1 MLIDNKLDYS
11 STGGLQGNGTRTVA
25 DFVRKYTGI
34 DSGRSGSFDVVTGF
48 FTIAG
53 LELLYRELSG
63 KNEYRLILSELT
75 GDDNF
80 MSRVINLLQ
89 GDSGIES
96 SLRLSQCA
104 KNAIEFLKRETVQ
117 VRAVTNAFCHA
128 KAYIYKDATDD
139 THDYYLIGSSNL
151 TESGMG
157 IHESSNIELNFA
169 QTGSTNSDYVQLRR
183 WFETQWKTVA
193 QAKICLNV
201 KGLKSE
207 VDVKQ
212 YFIRCIEEYFGRVHT
227 PEEIYYKILFELFN
241 GDLDIGD
248 PFENQK
254 EMVLLEDSAIYQT
267 LFDYQK
273 KGVVSLIKMLKK
285 WNGAI
290 LADAVGLGK
299 TFSALA
305 VMKYFQNNGYQVLM
319 LCPKKLEQNW
329 KQYRRKQGSRFDRDE
344 FDYAV
349 RFHTD
354 LQDDRMETDGEVKLS
369 WLLKQPKLLVVVD
382 ESHNLRNDKSRR
394 YKKLLDDILAKT
406 ATDKARD
413 VKVLLLSATPINNG
427 LLDIRNQFKLIA
439 QGDNAAFDTDD
450 FQIENLEQLFRSA
463 NNHFREWCEKPNRTI
478 GEFIENLPS
487 HFFDLTDKLIVARTR
502 YMIEKTLGED
512 LGFPEKAKPVNEYV
526 GLNGIGDYP
535 NVAAIY
541 DALLKTNLTAYQPT
555 QYMEPLEAV
564 TTGGKGWQDN
574 TYREKFLVKMMAI
587 LFMKRLESCWYSCMK
602 TIEKVLHAHED
613 TLNKVNAFLER
624 REVFRQD
631 SQDCIGV
638 QNPDNLVNPVLHTCD
653 AHVPG
658 FEDAEEEDFTLRD
671 ATISLAKM
679 ARIQDFRKGLEA
691 DVQALSEFYNNLA
704 AFEAKFNAGTVKD
717 DKLSRLLEIL
727 EAKQSEG
734 NRKALVFTTFGD
746 TAEYLYGQIRK
757 AHPEWRIACI
767 TGQSVMTSET
777 CDPKKG
783 QTAFQ
788 GVLQRFAPRAKLYH
802 EFDWSDLYAD
812 AGLRETC
819 YDGETKKWHVPYEQW
834 REAVGIFDP
843 DTQKTLDAEID
854 ILIATDC
861 LSEGQNLQD
870 SDLVIN
876 YDIHWNP
883 VRLIQR
889 FGRIDRIG
897 SANKVVKAVNFWP
910 TKSYNEYL
918 HLTGR
923 INNRMALM
931 RLAGTETQPTDE
943 ELAKIVKNDPTI
955 DHNTQKLLDQIANA
969 DISEIEENVAE
980 GSGSGNLGLQDFSLE
995 VFRQD
1000 LQDFFKKHRE
1010 LFLQMPSGVFS
1021 GFRQGSFQT
1030 GLTGLTGLKGS
1041 GNLVNPVN
1049 PVKKEMLPES
1059 LVAVLGYPRRKVGD
1073 GKRPYEKIYLLCQPV
1088 ESHTMPPNNSEEDGF
1103 HVKEMSTAAI
1113 LGFLRKNKGVP
1124 TDLPEWILTNDKE
1137 RLSKLSATLRKWMEA
1152 KKPAEV
1158 KKVLLEQFTGQSKPK
1173 KTEPK
1178 LEDVFKPENFD
1189 LICWEYVSR

>member
-11 STGGLQGNGTRTVA
+11 STGGLLGNGMKTVA

-34 DSGRSGSFDVVTGF
+34 DSGRSGSFDIVTGF
-48 FTIAG
+48 FSIAG

-63 KNEYRLILSELT
+63 NNEYRLILSELT
-75 GDDNF
+75 CDDDF
-80 MSRVINLLQ
+80 MSRVVNLLQ

-96 SLRLSQCA
+96 SLKLSRCA

-117 VRAVTNAFCHA
+117 VRAVANVFCHA
-128 KAYIYKDATDD
+128 KAYIYKDAADD
-139 THDYYLIGSSNL
+139 THDYYIIGSSNL

-169 QTGSTNSDYVQLRR
+169 QTGSTNSDYTQLRR

-212 YFIRCIEEYFGRVHT
+212 YFIRCIEECFGRIHT

-241 GDLDIGD
+241 GDLDIDD

-254 EMVLLEDSAIYQT
+254 EMVLLKDSAIYQT
-267 LFDYQK
+267 LFEYQK

-344 FDYAV
+344 FDYVV

-394 YKKLLDDILAKT
+394 YKTLLDDILAKT

-450 FQIENLEQLFRSA
+450 FQIGNLETLFRSA
-463 NNHFREWCEKPNRTI
+463 NNRFREWCEKPNRTI
-478 GEFIENLPS
+478 GEFIENLTP

-502 YMIEKTLGED
+502 HMIEKTLGED
-512 LGFPEKAKPVNEYV
+512 LGFPEKAKPINEYV

-555 QYMEPLEAV
+555 QYMEPLEEV

-602 TIEKVLHAHED
+602 TIEKVLHTHED
-613 TLNKVNAFLER
+613 TLNKVNAFLEWKDVHGAT
-624 REVFRQD
+624 ETW
-631 SQDCIGV
+631 S
-638 QNPDNLVNPVLHTCD
+638 
-653 AHVPG
+653 
-658 FEDAEEEDFTLRD
+658 EEDTDDEISIPVPDGEEADDAADDEAFTLRD

-679 ARIQDFRKGLEA
+679 ARILDFRKGLEA
-691 DVQALSEFYNNLA
+691 DVQALGDFYNNLA
-704 AFEAKFNAGTVKD
+704 AFEAKFNTGTAKD

-727 EAKQSEG
+727 EAKQSED

-767 TGQSVMTSET
+767 TGQSVMSSEM

-834 REAVGIFDP
+834 RETVGIFDP
-843 DTQKTLDAEID
+843 DTQKILDAEID

-969 DISEIEENVAE
+969 DISEIEENVVE
-980 GSGSGNLGLQDFSLE
+980 GAGSGNLGLQDFSLE

-1000 LQDFFKKHRE
+1000 LQDFFAKHRD
-1010 LFLQMPSGVFS
+1010 LFLQMPHGVFS
-1021 GFRQGSFQT
+1021 GFRQGSSQT
-1030 GLTGLTGLKGS
+1030 GLTGLKES
-1041 GNLVNPVN
+1041 GNLVN

-1073 GKRPYEKIYLLCQPV
+1073 SKRPYEKIYLLCQPV
-1088 ESHTMPPNNSEEDGF
+1088 ASHTEPRSHGEENGSVSQGF
-1103 HVKEMSTAAI
+1103 SVKEMNTATI
-1113 LGFLRKNKGVP
+1113 LNFLRKNKGAP

-1137 RLSKLSATLRKWMEA
+1137 RLAKLSTTLKSWMEA
-1152 KKPAEV
+1152 KKPTEV
-1158 KKVLLEQFTGQSKPK
+1158 KKVLLEQFTGLSKPK

>member
-1 MLIDNKLDYS
+1 MLIDNRDDYARL
-11 STGGLQGNGTRTVA
+11 GGGAGGGMTAVA
-25 DFVRKYTGI
+25 DFIRKYTGLE
-34 DSGRSGSFDVVTGF
+34 SGREGALDIVTGY

-53 LELLYRELSG
+53 LNLLYKELSP
-63 KNEYRLILSELT
+63 NNAYRMVLSELA
-75 GDDNF
+75 GDDDF
-80 MSRVINLLQ
+80 MSRVIDLLQ

-96 SLRLSQCA
+96 SLNLSEAA
-104 KNAIEFLKRETVQ
+104 KNAVAFLKRETV
-117 VRAVTNAFCHA
+117 AVKAITNSFCHA
-128 KAYIYKDATDD
+128 KAYVYKDASDD
-139 THDYYLIGSSNL
+139 THDYYVMGSSNL
-151 TESGMG
+151 TEAGLG
-157 IHESSNIELNFA
+157 LHASSNVELNFA
-169 QTGSTNSDYVQLRR
+169 QTGSTNAEYGQLRR
-183 WFETQWKTVA
+183 WFKKQWETVA
-193 QAKICLNV
+193 QDRIALDAKNPASKKI
-201 KGLKSE
+201 
-207 VDVKQ
+207 DVKQ
-212 YFIRCIEEYFGRVHT
+212 YFIERIEACFGRTHT

-241 GDLDIGD
+241 G
-248 PFENQK
+248 
-254 EMVLLEDSAIYQT
+254 EMELEPDALAEREMALLQDSTIYRT

-273 KGVVSLIKMLKK
+273 KGVVSLIKMLRK

-344 FDYAV
+344 FDYVV

-394 YKKLLDDILAKT
+394 YKTLLDDILSPT

-427 LLDIRNQFKLIA
+427 LTDIRNQFKLIA
-439 QGDNAAFDTDD
+439 RGDNAAFDTDD
-450 FQIENLEQLFRSA
+450 FQVGNLETLFRSA
-463 NNHFREWCEKPNRTI
+463 NNRFREWCEKPNRTI
-478 GEFIENLPS
+478 GAFIESLPP
-487 HFFDLTDKLIVARTR
+487 HFFDLTDRLIVARTR
-502 YMIEKTLGED
+502 HMVEKTLGED
-512 LGFPEKAKPVNEYV
+512 LGFPKKAPPANEYV

-535 NVAAIY
+535 DVASVY

-555 QYMEPLEAV
+555 QYMAPLEKA
-564 TTGGKGWQDN
+564 TAGGKGWQDD
-574 TYREKFLVKMMAI
+574 TYREKFLVKMMAV
-587 LFMKRLESCWYSCMK
+587 LFMKRLESCWHSCMK
-602 TIEKVLHAHED
+602 TIEKVLDVHER
-613 TLNKVNAFLER
+613 TLDKVNAFLEWK
-624 REVFRQD
+624 
-631 SQDCIGV
+631 
-638 QNPDNLVNPVLHTCD
+638 D
-653 AHVPG
+653 AHGAAEAGSGEDEISISVPDG
-658 FEDAEEEDFTLRD
+658 AEEEDADEDEAFTLRD

-691 DVQALSEFYNNLA
+691 DVQALSAFYDNLA
-704 AFEAKFNAGTVKD
+704 TFEAKFKAGTVKD
-717 DKLSRLLEIL
+717 GKLSRLLEIL
-727 EAKQSEG
+727 EAKQSES

-767 TGQSVMTSET
+767 TGQSVTTSET
-777 CDPKKG
+777 CEPKKG

-819 YDGETKKWHVPYEQW
+819 YDGETKKWNVPYGQW
-834 REAVGIFDP
+834 RETVGMFDP
-843 DTQKTLDAEID
+843 DTQKILDAEID

-870 SDLVIN
+870 ADLVVN

-897 SANKVVKAVNFWP
+897 SANKVVRAVNFWP

-943 ELAKIVKNDPTI
+943 ELAKIVKDDPTI

-969 DISEIEENVAE
+969 DISEIEETVA
-980 GSGSGNLGLQDFSLE
+980 GDAGSGNLGLQDFSLE

-1000 LQDFFKKHRE
+1000 LQDFFKKHRD

-1030 GLTGLTGLKGS
+1030 GLTGLTGLKES

-1059 LVAVLGYPRRKVGD
+1059 LVAVLGYPRRKAGD

-1088 ESHTMPPNNSEEDGF
+1088 ASHTAPRSDGGEDGSVS
-1103 HVKEMSTAAI
+1103 HGGGMKEMNTASI
-1113 LGFLRKNKGVP
+1113 LGFLRKNKGVA
-1124 TDLPEWILTNDKE
+1124 TDIPAWILTNDKE

-1158 KKVLLEQFTGQSKPK
+1158 KKALLEQFSGLAKPK
-1173 KTEPK
+1173 KSEPK